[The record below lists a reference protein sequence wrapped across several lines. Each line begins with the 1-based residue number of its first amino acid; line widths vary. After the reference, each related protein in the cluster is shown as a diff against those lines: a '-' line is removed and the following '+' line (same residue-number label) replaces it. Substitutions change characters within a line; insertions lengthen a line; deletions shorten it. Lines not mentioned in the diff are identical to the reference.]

1 MLVVSNAFE
10 RFLVDSSPFVEII
23 DPDFAVE
30 AKSLSEIS
38 LCTDASYSRVQ
49 ESDQMIYF
57 ML

>member
-1 MLVVSNAFE
+1 MSNAFE

-23 DPDFAVE
+23 NPNFAVE

-38 LCTDASYSRVQ
+38 LCTDASYSRIQ